1 MDDGPFVRGVD
12 KVCPIV
18 GVLMRLDGKIENI
31 AADSLSVDGGDVTGK
46 ISGLMDMLK
55 IRPSVVMS
63 EGITFAGFNILD
75 PEEFY
80 GRTGVPFLSV
90 RKGKPDITAMIM
102 AIRKYERDA
111 FIKESTLRKVNPD
124 SMNLGGAEITANY
137 AGMTHD
143 DARKLLLRTLGDGIL
158 PEPVR
163 LAHIVA
169 STIYGYS
176 QAIEKRDPT
185 MSTSESTV
193 TWCKVRSS
201 PIRSLSTEAF
211 APTVLT

>member
-1 MDDGPFVRGVD
+1 LIQINFAKDLRILGVDDGPFVRGVD

-31 AADSLSVDGGDVTGK
+31 AADSLSIDGGDVTGK

-111 FIKESTLRKVNPD
+111 FIKESTLRKINPD

-137 AGMTHD
+137 AGMTHE

-169 STIYGYS
+169 STIYGYAH
-176 QAIEKRDPT
+176 AIEKRDPD
-185 MSTSESTV
+185 S
-193 TWCKVRSS
+193 
-201 PIRSLSTEAF
+201 
-211 APTVLT
+211 

>member
-31 AADSLSVDGGDVTGK
+31 AADSLSIDGGDVAGK

-90 RKGKPDITAMIM
+90 RKGKPDIRAMIM

-111 FIKESTLRKVNPD
+111 FIKESTLRKINPD

-137 AGMTHD
+137 AGMTHE

-169 STIYGYS
+169 STIYGYTH
-176 QAIEKRDPT
+176 AIEKRDPDY
-185 MSTSESTV
+185 
-193 TWCKVRSS
+193 
-201 PIRSLSTEAF
+201 
-211 APTVLT
+211 